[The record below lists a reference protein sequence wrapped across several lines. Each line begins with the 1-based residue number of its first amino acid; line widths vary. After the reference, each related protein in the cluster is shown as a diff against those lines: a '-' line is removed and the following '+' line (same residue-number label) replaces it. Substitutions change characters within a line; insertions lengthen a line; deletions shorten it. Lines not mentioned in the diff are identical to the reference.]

1 VLLNLLVAVLAG
13 YGLLI
18 GLLYTQ
24 QRQILFKP
32 DRNSPAHPADASD
45 QLTDITTQTDDGLA
59 LAHWYLPP
67 ASSQA
72 GVVVVLHGNAGN
84 RAGPYDKFRDLHA
97 WGYGLLLADYRG
109 YGGNPG
115 APSETGLIADA
126 RSVLDW
132 LAGQGVP
139 AGRVVLYGESLG
151 SGVAT
156 ALAAERS
163 VAGVVLEAPF
173 TSITELAQQ
182 QYWYVPA
189 RRLVRDPFDT
199 RARIGQVDAPIL
211 ILHGE
216 RDATVPVAHGA
227 ALAQAAGP
235 NADLVRFADGDHLNL
250 WEIGAG
256 TRVRAFLKRV
266 LG

>member
-1 VLLNLLVAVLAG
+1 MLLKLLLAGLVGYSLLVAV
-13 YGLLI
+13 
-18 GLLYTQ
+18 LYTQ

-32 DRNSPAHPADASD
+32 NRTAPDRPTDAPSGF
-45 QLTDITTQTDDGLA
+45 LEITTETADGLT
-59 LAHWYLPP
+59 LRHWYVPP
-67 ASSQA
+67 PLDAR

-84 RAGPYDKFRDLHA
+84 RAGAYEKFRPIHD

-115 APSETGLIADA
+115 TPSETGLIADGRA
-126 RSVLDW
+126 VLAW

-139 AGRVVLYGESLG
+139 GAQIVLYGESLG

-156 ALAAERS
+156 ALSAEQA
-163 VAGVVLEAPF
+163 VGGVVLEAPF
-173 TSITELAQQ
+173 TSIAELAQQ

-189 RRLVRDPFDT
+189 RQLVRDRFDN
-199 RARIGQVDAPIL
+199 RARIGDVGAPIL

-216 RDATVPVAHGA
+216 QDSTIPIDHGA
-227 ALAQAAGP
+227 ALTTRAGDNAQ
-235 NADLVRFADGDHLNL
+235 LIRFDDGTHLNI
-250 WEIGAG
+250 WQIGAD
-256 TRVRAFLKRV
+256 TQVRAFLKQV